1 MLERLVHKVDF
12 ERLLGTRSLM
22 RSAHFALHHVSDAPM
37 PLHVHKNWVSTQDL
51 STALDEQVKPSV
63 DNSSPALWI
72 GCVVPKR
79 HARRAVTRSLL
90 KRQIRDSF
98 VRHAERLSGGM
109 WLVRL
114 RAGFATTDFVSARSF
129 ALARTARVELDGL
142 LDGLLRR
149 AG

>member
-12 ERLLGTRSLM
+12 ERLLGSRSLM
-22 RSAHFALHHVSDAPM
+22 RSAHFALHHVSGGPAPL
-37 PLHVHKNWVSTQDL
+37 PAHKNWVSAQDL
-51 STALDEQVKPSV
+51 STGLDEQVKAPV
-63 DNSSPALWI
+63 DNWSSALWI

-90 KRQIRDSF
+90 KRQIRESF
-98 VRHAERLSGGM
+98 ARHADHLSGGM

-114 RAGFATTDFVSARSF
+114 RAGFATTDFASARSV

-142 LDGLLRR
+142 LDRLLRP